1 MKKSLFAFLL
11 IFALLFTAFSAVPA
25 SAADKATVVYLKDDG
40 KGDGSSP
47 ENAVSDLFDAYD
59 ALDLSKDCTVVV
71 CGPFL
76 QEFEFSYG
84 EEYAGSVTF
93 TSVYGGVDYR
103 KSGAVYNFL
112 PCRFVCWGET
122 TFEQMDF
129 ATTSTNLLVIGQHH
143 PIKVGEGVTM
153 TGDQM
158 TGGSIAKAFCLMGG
172 YQKDQ
177 DLPPEESD
185 KDTSVTVL
193 SGSKIYIVPFSRSIL
208 GVYSGTAYVRVGG
221 DADVTV
227 LHGSSAYPNGIEVG
241 NVRMWIYGNAHIKNF
256 YGCTQD
262 TIWNSFELNW
272 ISGTIDLFE
281 WVCSY
286 TPNKSTLFKQ
296 GTTLY
301 ATSVTKADAK
311 FPEIAACFDQ
321 VKDSDGKVP
330 DVKIAKPDVT
340 PETKPVETQPAATEP
355 VETKAPVTT
364 AAETKPAETQAP
376 VTGTPAT
383 AVPGTNTPAT
393 GTAPVAPP
401 AEKGVPAYVWA
412 IVGVAVVA
420 LAAVGIVLGKKK
432 K

>member
-1 MKKSLFAFLL
+1 MKRSISALFL
-11 IFALLFTAFSAVPA
+11 ILALLVAAFAVAAPA
-25 SAADKATVVYLKDDG
+25 SAAEKGTVVYLKDDG

-76 QEFEFSYG
+76 QEFTFSYG

-93 TSVYGGVDYR
+93 TSLYGGVDYR
-103 KSGAVYNFL
+103 KSGAVYNFK

-129 ATTSTNLLVIGQHH
+129 ATTSTNLLVVGQHH

-153 TGDQM
+153 TGDKM

-172 YQKDQ
+172 YQNEQ
-177 DLPPEESD
+177 DEPPEESD

-193 SGSKIYIVPFSRSIL
+193 SGSKIYIVPFSRQIL

-241 NVRMWIYGNAHIKNF
+241 NVKVWLYGNAHVKNF

-262 TIWNSFELNW
+262 TIWNSFEFNW

-281 WVCSY
+281 WVCSH

-301 ATSVTKADAK
+301 TTGLTKADPK
-311 FPEIAACFDQ
+311 YEEIKSFFDEL
-321 VKDSDGKVP
+321 KDSDGKVP
-330 DVKIAKPDVT
+330 DIQIAKPDVT
-340 PETKPVETQPAATEP
+340 PKTDPAETEAPETAAP
-355 VETKAPVTT
+355 DTK
-364 AAETKPAETQAP
+364 AAETKPAETA
-376 VTGTPAT
+376 
-383 AVPGTNTPAT
+383 AT
-393 GTAPVAPP
+393 GTKAPETKVVDPAVTTAPG
-401 AEKGVPAYVWA
+401 AEVEPSGGVPVIVW
-412 IVGVAVVA
+412 I
-420 LAAVGIVLGKKK
+420 LAAVAIVAAVVVVIILVKKK
-432 K
+432 KA